1 MLPAHDYAP
10 APETPAAIYTAYLV
24 HLQRRDRGN
33 TAYTQ
38 AARSF
43 LRRWPQVQ
51 SWADIPLETQLAA
64 NCSTRPFVTFLMV
77 SGRLRP
83 GYDYLVCRKLSSL
96 WHELTDSRLE
106 PDLDQFISAALE
118 LGFTQRVASAIG
130 SQIIARLLIQTGRP

>member
-10 APETPAAIYTAYLV
+10 APETPADIYAAYLV

-51 SWADIPLETQLAA
+51 TWADIPLDKQLAA

-77 SGRLRP
+77 SRRLRP
-83 GYDYLVCRKLSSL
+83 GYDYLVCRKLCSL
-96 WHELTDSRLE
+96 WHELTDSCLQ
-106 PDLDQFISAALE
+106 PDLDQFMTAAMDWASVS
-118 LGFTQRVASAIG
+118 GFPQRSDRR
-130 SQIIARLLIQTGRP
+130 SSPDC